1 MFVWCQ
7 SSAESLGPI
16 GEKVEAK
23 AKAEEWMVTIKL
35 FGMMKSLAGNQG
47 SLALALAN
55 GRRVKDLVEL
65 LNAGYPMIGELIH
78 KKKVLVSVN
87 QEIADEETEIRD
99 GDEIAL
105 LPPFAGGTSAEG
117 QLDDAQLVRVQQEDF
132 SVDAEINRVRGRSKR
147 IGGISIFLGTARD
160 RSKGR
165 DVDSITFEHYEG
177 MAQKTLREIR
187 ERALKDF
194 DIIEVAI
201 LHRYGEIGI
210 GENIVLIVVGAEH
223 RAEAFRACTWAID
236 ELKRITPIWKLERTP
251 EGEVWVEERP

>member
-1 MFVWCQ
+1 M
-7 SSAESLGPI
+7 I
-16 GEKVEAK
+16 
-23 AKAEEWMVTIKL
+23 TIRL
-35 FGMMKSLAGNQG
+35 FGITKSLAGNEG
-47 SLALALAN
+47 SLSIALNN
-55 GRRVKDLVEL
+55 GTQVKDLVGL
-65 LNAGYPMIGELIH
+65 LDAGYPAIGELIH

-87 QEIADEETEIRD
+87 QEIAHEETEIRD
-99 GDEIAL
+99 GDEVAL
-105 LPPFAGGTSAEG
+105 LPPFAGGTTTMNDTH
-117 QLDDAQLVRVQQEDF
+117 DDALFVRVQREDF

-165 DVDSITFEHYEG
+165 DVDRITFEHYEG

-223 RAEAFRACTWAID
+223 RAEAFRACKWAID
-236 ELKRITPIWKLERTP
+236 ELKQITPIWKLEHTL
-251 EGEVWVEERP
+251 EGEVWVEEHP